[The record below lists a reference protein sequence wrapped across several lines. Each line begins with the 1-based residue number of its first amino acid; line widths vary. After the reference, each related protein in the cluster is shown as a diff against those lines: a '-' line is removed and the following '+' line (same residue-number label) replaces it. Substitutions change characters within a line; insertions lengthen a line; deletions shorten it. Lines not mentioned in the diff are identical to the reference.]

1 VKRPVTT
8 VAAALALALCA
19 GLGLVFLNAYR
30 KGITVRL
37 GETGQPNLTPPPP
50 SASSLPDEQPPRYTN
65 EQLHSMLEEETSR
78 LGIQRLAPR
87 GERERE
93 PFGGFLGPRLGA
105 DFGRTQA
112 ETAIHEI
119 ARLRRTMDSEKQN
132 PVPISGRIVPVL
144 AEPEPGGAAVEPTA
158 KIESSPDSGRSRHT
172 AGQEEALPQTSSPGA
187 WSGLYGGAEEGTLTI
202 SDAKAWADLWSRL
215 SRQAAPDLDF
225 SRHQIVG
232 VFLGPQ
238 STGGYHVEISSTVT
252 VLPTAVVVH
261 YRVFSPADDRTPPE
275 GATSPY
281 ALLSIERTS
290 LPVRFDRKR

>member
-8 VAAALALALCA
+8 VVAALALALGA

-30 KGITVRL
+30 KGITIRL
-37 GETGQPNLTPPPP
+37 GETGQPNLPPPPP
-50 SASSLPDEQPPRYTN
+50 SASSLPDEPSPRYTN
-65 EQLHSMLEEETSR
+65 EQLHSMLQEETSR
-78 LGIQRLAPR
+78 LGIQRFAPR
-87 GERERE
+87 GEREDG
-93 PFGGFLGPRLGA
+93 PLGGFLGPRLGA

-119 ARLRRTMDSEKQN
+119 ARLRRSMDSGKQT

-144 AEPEPGGAAVEPTA
+144 AKPEPGGAAVEPIA
-158 KIESSPDSGRSRHT
+158 KAEPSPKNGSSRP
-172 AGQEEALPQTSSPGA
+172 AAAQPQASSPGA
-187 WSGLYGGAEEGTLTI
+187 WSGLYGGAEEGTFTI
-202 SDAKAWADLWSRL
+202 SDAKAWAELWGRL
-215 SRQAAPDLDF
+215 SRRAPPVIDF
-225 SRHQIVG
+225 SGQQVVG

-238 STGGYHVEISSTVT
+238 PTGGYHVEISSAVT

-261 YRVFSPADDRTPPE
+261 YRVFSPSDDRTPPE

-281 ALLSIERTS
+281 ALLAIERTS